1 MKAIYTAP
9 NEEAGLAAL
18 SRLKE
23 AWGGKYS
30 YAIKSWKSNWPN
42 LSTFFKYPE
51 EIRCIIY
58 TTNTIKNLNCR
69 MRKVTKNKSSFPTDD
84 ALFKLLYLALINASK
99 KWTIALQN

>member
-42 LSTFFKYPE
+42 LSTFS
-51 EIRCIIY
+51 
-58 TTNTIKNLNCR
+58 NT
-69 MRKVTKNKSSFPTDD
+69 RKK
-84 ALFKLLYLALINASK
+84 
-99 KWTIALQN
+99 